1 MPLAMKAVI
10 LHKQYGVGRI
20 VYDAELHTINA
31 HDSLEYG
38 KAISQRGGSAPCSVA
53 ASLLRKTVADDA
65 HNDVLQ
71 G

>member
-1 MPLAMKAVI
+1 MKAVI

-20 VYDAELHTINA
+20 VNDAELHTINV
-31 HDSLEYG
+31 HDSSYST
-38 KAISQRGGSAPCSVA
+38 ARRFHSVAAPFSVA
-53 ASLLRKTVADDA
+53 ASLLSKTVADDA